1 MPHPTITHDIHLKL
15 REQIERT
22 EHLIRMV
29 PTASLAWK
37 PPVQRPAHDL
47 GHLLGHLLDCLAGFC
62 AVFVAAFPR
71 ELAQLAELQSLQVN
85 HACQPDEAIARLRE
99 YAGHIDRGFAL
110 CTDDDLRRLIPSV
123 FVPEGESLAT
133 LLLGNLEHLINHKYQ
148 LFLYLKLLGLLVT
161 SKDIYHWRG
170 APEGNALAEAGTGK
184 IPSGSSSLWQCP
196 RCGAAMIV
204 VQRLTAVELSQW
216 PYFDSS

>member
-29 PTASLAWK
+29 PASSLAWK
-37 PPVQRPAHDL
+37 PQTQTAAKDI

-62 AVFVAAFPR
+62 AVFFAAFPR
-71 ELAQLAELQSLQVN
+71 DLAHFTELQSLQVN
-85 HACQPDEAIARLRE
+85 HACQPEEALARFRE
-99 YAGHIDRGFAL
+99 YTAHIDRGFAL

-148 LFLYLKLLGLLVT
+148 LFLYLKLLGLPVT

-170 APEGNALAEAGTGK
+170 APEGN
-184 IPSGSSSLWQCP
+184 P
-196 RCGAAMIV
+196 
-204 VQRLTAVELSQW
+204 
-216 PYFDSS
+216 